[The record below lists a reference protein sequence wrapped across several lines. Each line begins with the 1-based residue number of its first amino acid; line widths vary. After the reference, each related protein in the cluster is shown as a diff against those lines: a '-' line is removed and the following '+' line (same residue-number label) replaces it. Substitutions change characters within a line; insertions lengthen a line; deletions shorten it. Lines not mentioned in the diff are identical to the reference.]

1 MKRFFLQLI
10 LLATVLFAWG
20 QMMEPVKFTTSLN
33 TADDGTGEI
42 VFSAKI
48 DPGWHLYSSDIGDDG
63 PTRATFNAVSM
74 DGVETV
80 GTLKPRGKVTEKYD
94 DMFGM
99 TLRFFELQGAFVQKV
114 RFTKPKYSIDC
125 YLEYGSC
132 NDEMCLPPSTVAFR
146 SDGNSPVK
154 KGAEEKAPEAAPAA
168 ADNAAATDNA
178 TADTAAVAPAA
189 PSEGTDTTA
198 AQSVATAGADD
209 SLWAS
214 VTEELEAF
222 SRHEGKADNS
232 LWFIFL
238 SGLLGGFLAILTPCV
253 WPIIPMTVSFFLKRN
268 RERGKAVREAIIY
281 GLSIVLIYVVLGLV
295 VTMLFGASALNAL
308 STNAVFNIFF
318 ALLLIVFAASFMG
331 AFEITLPSSWSDTID
346 RKVDQIETSRGK
358 GSSSAG
364 SLLGL
369 SSIFL
374 MAFTLV
380 LVSFSCTGP
389 IIGFLLVAVS
399 TQGEIL
405 SPTIGML
412 GFAIALAIPFTLFA
426 VFPSLMKQMPK
437 SGGWMNTVKVILG
450 FIELAFALKF
460 LSVADMAHGW
470 HILDREVFL
479 SLWIALFGLLGIYL
493 LGWLKFPHDDMVDYD
508 TNTPT
513 LGRTNV
519 PKFFLGLICLAFTV
533 YMVPGLW
540 GAPLHAISA
549 FAPPMNT
556 QDFNLYDGS
565 VEARFTDY
573 DRGMAAARAEGKPVM
588 VDFTGFGCVNCRKME
603 AAVWTDPKVQELINN
618 EYVLISLFVDDKTP
632 LPQPIEVSEN
642 GQRRTLRT
650 VGDRWSYLERVK
662 IGANT
667 QPFYLL
673 LDPATGKPLN
683 GLRSYDEDI
692 AAYVDFLKT
701 GLKNYRPA
709 N

>member
-10 LLATVLFAWG
+10 LLMTAICAQA
-20 QMMEPVKFTTSLN
+20 QMMEPVKFTTSLD
-33 TADDGTGEI
+33 TKDDGTGEI
-42 VFSAKI
+42 VFKAKI
-48 DPGWHLYSSDIGDDG
+48 DPGWHLYSTDIGDDG
-63 PTRATFNAVSM
+63 PTRASFNAVTM
-74 DGVETV
+74 EGVETV

-99 TLRFFELQGAFVQKV
+99 TLRFFEVSGAFVQKV

-125 YLEYGSC
+125 YLEYGTC
-132 NDEMCLPPSTVAFR
+132 NDEMCLPPSTVEFR
-146 SDGNSPVK
+146 QQGNSPMK
-154 KGAEEKAPEAAPAA
+154 KESSDAAQDNAPSAKDETPVDDPAQSTDA
-168 ADNAAATDNA
+168 ADASAAETTDTLA
-178 TADTAAVAPAA
+178 STAIAADT
-189 PSEGTDTTA
+189 G
-198 AQSVATAGADD
+198 GD
-209 SLWAS
+209 SLWTP
-214 VTEELEAF
+214 VTDELKAF
-222 SRHEGKADNS
+222 AQEDGHADNS

-268 RERGKAVREAIIY
+268 KERGKAIREAIVY
-281 GLSIVLIYVVLGLV
+281 GLSIVLIYVLLGLV

-331 AFEITLPSSWSDTID
+331 AFEITLPSSWSN
-346 RKVDQIETSRGK
+346 KVDQKSE
-358 GSSSAG
+358 SATG
-364 SLLGL
+364 LL
-369 SSIFL
+369 SIFL

-399 TQGEIL
+399 TQGEII
-405 SPTIGML
+405 SPTVGML
-412 GFAIALAIPFTLFA
+412 GFAIALAIPFTIFA
-426 VFPSLMKQMPK
+426 IFPSLMKQMPK
-437 SGGWMNTVKVILG
+437 SGGWMNTVKVTLG

-460 LSVADMAHGW
+460 LSVADMAYGW
-470 HILDREVFL
+470 HLLDREVFL
-479 SLWIALFGLLGIYL
+479 SLWIALFALLGIYL
-493 LGWLKFPHDDMVDYD
+493 LGWLKFPHDEAIDYN
-508 TNTPT
+508 TNAPT

-573 DRGMAAARAEGKPVM
+573 DQGMAAARAEGKPVM

-603 AAVWTDPKVQELINN
+603 AAVWTDPTVQELINN

-632 LPQPIEVSEN
+632 LPQPMEVVEN
-642 GQRRTLRT
+642 GQKRTLRT
-650 VGDRWSYLERVK
+650 VGDKWSYLERVK

-692 AAYVDFLKT
+692 AAYVDFLKA
-701 GLKNYRPA
+701 GLKNYQYLWE
-709 N
+709 NSIK